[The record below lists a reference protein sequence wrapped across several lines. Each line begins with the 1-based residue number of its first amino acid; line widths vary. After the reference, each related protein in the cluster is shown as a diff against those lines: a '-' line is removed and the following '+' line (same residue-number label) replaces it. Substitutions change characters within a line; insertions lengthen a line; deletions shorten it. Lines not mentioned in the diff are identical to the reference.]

1 MFSTENCI
9 QIIDDFYKNNFYSYV
24 NNIFEISI
32 STSDLHY
39 TLFFYFFARYE
50 IDITMYILQV
60 YSK

>member
-1 MFSTENCI
+1 MFSSENCI

-39 TLFFYFFARYE
+39 TLFFYFFARNE
-50 IDITMYILQV
+50 IDITMYFLQV